1 MKTCFRSAVPAAAL
15 FLTAVFL
22 APALFGEDADVAQLR
37 EKAERG
43 NVIAQYNLGLDY
55 AEGKAVPKDL
65 VEAYVWLRLA
75 ADNGG
80 TGTAL
85 SALVRQMSVDELAA
99 GRARLD
105 ERRSALPTVVS
116 SPRKTSTAAPAGGRA
131 ASARTEDRFAALQEE
146 LAELRV
152 DKARLSQQLASLQN
166 GPNGSG
172 AGSAQPD
179 QHRTA
184 ELTAQLEAARK
195 DLAAALKANEDLSTR
210 GKKLLDEQDALKRQ
224 LAEDIAA
231 AKRLTEVE
239 GQLEEARKGLLA
251 AKDSQAEM
259 ERSKKDLALA
269 RAHIDELTGTN
280 QRLERQ
286 VRSDADDLRQRADA
300 QAMIEDL
307 KRANADLQTQIASLT
322 GHPAQAAPAV
332 PVAVAASVGGAAD
345 GELVRLKDELNRAN
359 AKVEMTVRS
368 FALLREENE
377 RLKTKLAQTGDAG
390 SGTTAVQPKAP

>member
-1 MKTCFRSAVPAAAL
+1 M
-15 FLTAVFL
+15 
-22 APALFGEDADVAQLR
+22 AQLR
-37 EKAERG
+37 AKAERG
-43 NVIAQYNLGLDY
+43 NVIAQYNLGLAF
-55 AEGKAVPKDL
+55 AEGKAVQKDP

-99 GRARLD
+99 GRARLE
-105 ERRSALPTVVS
+105 ERRSALPAVVS
-116 SPRKTSTAAPAGGRA
+116 SPRNASPATPAGKRAPGA
-131 ASARTEDRFAALQEE
+131 ASARTEDRFAAMQEE
-146 LAELRV
+146 LAGLRV
-152 DKARLSQQLASLQN
+152 DKARLTQQLALLQN
-166 GPNGSG
+166 GSNGSG
-172 AGSAQPD
+172 AASAQPD
-179 QHRTA
+179 QQRTA

-195 DLAAALKANEDLSTR
+195 DLAATLKANEDLTAQ

-224 LAEDIAA
+224 LAEETTA

-259 ERSKKDLALA
+259 ERSKQDLALS
-269 RAHIDELTGTN
+269 RAHNDELTETN

-286 VRSDADDLRQRADA
+286 IKSDADTLRERADA
-300 QAMIEDL
+300 QAMIDEL
-307 KRANADLQTQIASLT
+307 KRANAGLQAQITSLT
-322 GHPAQAAPAV
+322 GHPAPAAAAAPVVTA
-332 PVAVAASVGGAAD
+332 PAAASAPASGAAD
-345 GELVRLKDELNRAN
+345 GDLARLKDELNRAN

-377 RLKTKLAQTGDAG
+377 RLKAKLAQSADAG